1 MLMEV
6 GYSNGLDPDLS
17 QQYPPPLLPKPGK
30 DNARLQKLKKK
41 RAKKKGSLSQ
51 TPIPFRSCL
60 SPVNE
65 ASTDLEHSDQSS
77 PPRTPDSVYTADP
90 SVSSFPFDSFYD
102 HSASAFPYPRSSPY
116 GQTGSF
122 PPQSYIAQIRT
133 SEEQVAPLYECSTFL
148 FDDMT
153 PFVMPPSASTP
164 PSPPEQVSA
173 PPPPCA
179 LNLNMTPNS
188 HGSVTTV
195 PPVTVSQSSTKI
207 STHSLTLSPAA
218 PNCGPGPAPSQVAD
232 LPPLPALL
240 SVSNTQTQC
249 FIANQRET
257 NASSKDNPQSQMSSW
272 TARPTSN
279 GNFFP
284 SQMSPE
290 ITASKI
296 SLVEAVKETTP
307 DTQQSRIYTS
317 KATFYEISK
326 PPSIQDLTAINPTY
340 QGASLSDVYRKKTP
354 VSVVKTDQK
363 LNVSTTQCG
372 RPKTPSSTPARV
384 STPFI
389 EISKPNPLLFAAFN
403 SSKDLEAPA
412 IPNEAPRQK
421 PTIQTSGLSKPP
433 ASTEELKQT
442 DVNHITPIKQASNYE
457 EIEIQKTQRS
467 TINPSF
473 ANTELYPRENL
484 ASSMTAPDSAVVKPT
499 LIEPVIPKLQ
509 RNQVSESKASSLPKV
524 PSFLSTV
531 PTTSN
536 LNPVQVISM
545 QAPPSPSPLST
556 PYRPPVVDARKS
568 LSSLLESQ
576 MSLATSKPKSRST
589 YYGLTPSEYAAYGGI
604 RTISSHHSPVPTR
617 VRETSSNKIQSDVA
631 VDGSHVST
639 SNATKLLNGH
649 QDLPSSMEA
658 PAANIL
664 QPPRDSELP
673 AERIVTRSK
682 DEFGEDVSEA
692 QSIGMQSLKTSKVDT
707 IKSDLPLDLAQKTMQ
722 QSTSDVS
729 TPKSSF
735 SEASIPMSKAG
746 EVHTQ
751 SAALFTIET
760 ALNTT
765 PCLTDSNGAL
775 SSFSPLVKVDSN
787 EETQQSAKWIDAID
801 KGDNLEKT
809 STKGESRITNAKQQ
823 SGKIEIAPFQSYQ
836 TAGGVS
842 PSTANGPN
850 VQLTVTPAK
859 YLAERKGL
867 VVQSPAT
874 ELEPK
879 FSGSAI
885 INGAFVLGI
894 PPATRLVSDRPLP
907 SEVATIAVLHK
918 QREEVNQ
925 QMKASRGVTLPNK
938 TKMPNI
944 LPSVAANTE
953 RKLNKTNTEPQ
964 FSNVFSKE
972 SIIATTGSI
981 LQHEPVTASVC
992 SAQYSICTVSAAL
1005 QSTKITQQLSAD
1017 TKIHRNSQTVGN
1029 NIHFPA
1035 DSLSLKSSQFPS
1047 VPNSLA
1053 VNNNVMGKP
1062 TTETKQLDLSV
1073 TATKSPNISGIKY
1086 PSDMTFNLPTKEPLK
1101 LAKTSENVFLNTQSS
1116 IFSSGQDKLVQAASF
1131 YSNSST
1137 AIGEATQA
1145 IETLLNIHA
1154 KDAILSH
1161 QFNTEHNLPTFN
1173 NINRLSN
1180 SAVDTELHPQPT
1192 NGRICLTG
1200 KTPTENLPSIPI
1212 ITENIQSK
1220 GVIETRPASNIS
1232 EGNTVLNMP
1241 SSETKLSDKLSAGL
1255 LTRSKSS
1262 TDSVSHGQPGGVQH
1276 GVPAAETAQ
1285 SSKSNLGSHVQSIPS
1300 AESKVPNKLHTEV
1313 ILPIM
1318 TDQAVSINPSFNTAQ
1333 VSKTTVPSS
1342 PTMRHVIPRSPQ
1354 LRLDRSKSRSAT
1366 KQAID
1371 AKPVSGSV
1379 AQTRIYTN
1387 SKADDELTAN
1397 FLAEQRSSETS
1408 AQQITTKNT
1417 LKEQLSFNQPV
1428 IVNTYVASP
1437 PPRTKKSILSKIE
1450 TAASS
1455 SSGFTIA
1462 NRVEQQ
1468 TIASQITLSGDNV
1481 QTSVN
1486 SVSSQTGMNQFKKSV
1501 TETKKSIETNIQ
1513 TVNTQTV
1520 PHTEFKNHAA
1530 TNLHPLAAAT
1540 RDAKTPL
1547 ILTRA
1552 TTPRSTTGAS
1562 PLPEPRVCNTPI
1574 RTYTPTL
1581 PQSSQ
1586 TPVYLNHTT
1595 DTKPSSV
1602 IMKDQTNHPIA
1613 SHPTNTNVL
1622 PSAKSI
1628 TEMIPKPEI
1637 KPPATKDN
1645 SVLTNSAEVK
1655 VQSPMH
1661 KIKTSLAT
1669 NSSKEGKLSSETIH
1683 SSDHVLTSKPMLKA
1697 QPPNKQVESRP
1708 SSATSETKPSVVKT
1722 DCSKSP
1728 PDPVQI
1734 SLHTSNV
1741 QPSTEL
1747 PVEKI
1752 SPAKPATDKVMKP
1765 SIVNAAVIDSATP
1778 ASLPQASVSVK
1789 APSQNRGTS
1798 PPSQQKPG
1806 LKDKD
1811 VLRTKTTAAPM
1822 EAPAVE
1828 PSTKSATSTASS
1840 IADKKTVKAD
1850 TSSSPTESK
1859 TAQKLKGLK
1868 GKLSGWTRLKKH
1880 MVVEPEELTF
1890 PVPQAKS
1897 QVDSSGSNEKTDQGG
1912 DDKSSAD
1919 KCANKEVVNNIEGP
1933 KAFNMWD
1940 TLLFQMFS
1948 TKDRIMHQINATKKD
1963 SEKKKEPKD
1972 NPTEVPSFVNRLPIL
1987 LYSPRF
1993 DARKLKEAA
2002 EKPLSK
2008 ISAVFEKGLIK
2019 RKSQEDEHKDFNRK
2033 ARGFGSAKAT
2043 DTDT

>member
-1 MLMEV
+1 MEV

-102 HSASAFPYPRSSPY
+102 HSASAFPHPRSSPY

-148 FDDMT
+148 FDDVT
-153 PFVMPPSASTP
+153 PFMMPPSASTP

-173 PPPPCA
+173 PPPPC
-179 LNLNMTPNS
+179 
-188 HGSVTTV
+188 
-195 PPVTVSQSSTKI
+195 
-207 STHSLTLSPAA
+207 
-218 PNCGPGPAPSQVAD
+218 
-232 LPPLPALL
+232 
-240 SVSNTQTQC
+240 
-249 FIANQRET
+249 
-257 NASSKDNPQSQMSSW
+257 
-272 TARPTSN
+272 
-279 GNFFP
+279 
-284 SQMSPE
+284 
-290 ITASKI
+290 
-296 SLVEAVKETTP
+296 
-307 DTQQSRIYTS
+307 
-317 KATFYEISK
+317 
-326 PPSIQDLTAINPTY
+326 
-340 QGASLSDVYRKKTP
+340 
-354 VSVVKTDQK
+354 
-363 LNVSTTQCG
+363 
-372 RPKTPSSTPARV
+372 
-384 STPFI
+384 
-389 EISKPNPLLFAAFN
+389 
-403 SSKDLEAPA
+403 
-412 IPNEAPRQK
+412 
-421 PTIQTSGLSKPP
+421 
-433 ASTEELKQT
+433 
-442 DVNHITPIKQASNYE
+442 
-457 EIEIQKTQRS
+457 
-467 TINPSF
+467 
-473 ANTELYPRENL
+473 
-484 ASSMTAPDSAVVKPT
+484 
-499 LIEPVIPKLQ
+499 
-509 RNQVSESKASSLPKV
+509 
-524 PSFLSTV
+524 
-531 PTTSN
+531 TSN
-536 LNPVQVISM
+536 LNPTQVISM
-545 QAPPSPSPLST
+545 QAPSPSPSPLST

-631 VDGSHVST
+631 VDESHVSM

-673 AERIVTRSK
+673 AEQIVTRSK
-682 DEFGEDVSEA
+682 DEFGENVSEA

-707 IKSDLPLDLAQKTMQ
+707 IKSELPLDLAQKTMQ

-751 SAALFTIET
+751 SAALFSIEA

-765 PCLTDSNGAL
+765 PCLTDSNGVL

-787 EETQQSAKWIDAID
+787 GETQQSAKGIDAIE

-809 STKGESRITNAKQQ
+809 PTKGEFRITNAKQQ

-850 VQLTVTPAK
+850 VQLTVKPAK
-859 YLAERKGL
+859 DLTERKGL

-874 ELEPK
+874 ESEPT

-885 INGAFVLGI
+885 INGAFILGI
-894 PPATRLVSDRPLP
+894 APATRLVSDRPLP
-907 SEVATIAVLHK
+907 SEVATEVVLHK

-925 QMKASRGVTLPNK
+925 QIKASRGVTLPNK

-944 LPSVAANTE
+944 ALT
-953 RKLNKTNTEPQ
+953 KTNTEPQ

-992 SAQYSICTVSAAL
+992 SAQYSICTVSA
-1005 QSTKITQQLSAD
+1005 
-1017 TKIHRNSQTVGN
+1017 VGN
-1029 NIHFPA
+1029 NLHFPA
-1035 DSLSLKSSQFPS
+1035 EGLSLKSSQVPS

-1062 TTETKQLDLSV
+1062 TTETKLPDLSV

-1086 PSDMTFNLPTKEPLK
+1086 PLDMTFNLPTKEPLK
-1101 LAKTSENVFLNTQSS
+1101 LTKTSENVFLNTHSS
-1116 IFSSGQDKLVQAASF
+1116 IFSNGQDKLVQAASF

-1161 QFNTEHNLPTFN
+1161 QLNTEHKLPTFN
-1173 NINRLSN
+1173 NINTFSN

-1192 NGRICLTG
+1192 NGRICLLTG

-1212 ITENIQSK
+1212 RTENIKSK
-1220 GVIETRPASNIS
+1220 GVIETRPASNLS
-1232 EGNTVLNMP
+1232 KGNTVLNIP
-1241 SSETKLSDKLSAGL
+1241 SSETKLSAGL
-1255 LTRSKSS
+1255 LTVSKSS
-1262 TDSVSHGQPGGVQH
+1262 TDLVSRGKPGGVDAIQH
-1276 GVPAAETAQ
+1276 GLPAAETAQ
-1285 SSKSNLGSHVQSIPS
+1285 SSKSNFGSHVQSIPS

-1318 TDQAVSINPSFNTAQ
+1318 TDQAVSINPSFHTAQ

-1354 LRLDRSKSRSAT
+1354 LRLDRPKSQSVAT
-1366 KQAID
+1366 QAMD
-1371 AKPVSGSV
+1371 LKPVSGSV
-1379 AQTRIYTN
+1379 AQTIIHTN
-1387 SKADDELTAN
+1387 SKADGELTAN
-1397 FLAEQRSSETS
+1397 LLAEQRSSEAS
-1408 AQQITTKNT
+1408 AQQITTKST

-1428 IVNTYVASP
+1428 IVNTFVASP
-1437 PPRTKKSILSKIE
+1437 PPRTTKSVLSKIE
-1450 TAASS
+1450 TADSS
-1455 SSGFTIA
+1455 SSGYTMA

-1468 TIASQITLSGDNV
+1468 TIASRITLSGDNI

-1486 SVSSQTGMNQFKKSV
+1486 SVSSQTGMNQFRKSV
-1501 TETKKSIETNIQ
+1501 TETKKLIETNIQ

-1520 PHTEFKNHAA
+1520 SHTEFKNHAA
-1530 TNLHPLAAAT
+1530 TNIHPLAEAT
-1540 RDAKTPL
+1540 RDAKAPL

-1562 PLPEPRVCNTPI
+1562 PLPELRVCNTPI
-1574 RTYTPTL
+1574 QTYTPTL

-1586 TPVYLNHTT
+1586 TPIYLNHTT
-1595 DTKPSSV
+1595 DTKHSSV
-1602 IMKDQTNHPIA
+1602 IMKDQTNPPITSHPI
-1613 SHPTNTNVL
+1613 NTNVH

-1637 KPPATKDN
+1637 KPPTTKDN
-1645 SVLTNSAEVK
+1645 SVLTNSGEVK

-1661 KIKTSLAT
+1661 KIKTRSAT
-1669 NSSKEGKLSSETIH
+1669 NSSKEGKLSFETNIPIH
-1683 SSDHVLTSKPMLKA
+1683 SSDPVLTSKPILKA

-1741 QPSTEL
+1741 QHSTEL
-1747 PVEKI
+1747 PVENI
-1752 SPAKPATDKVMKP
+1752 SPAKPTTDTVMKP

-1778 ASLPQASVSVK
+1778 ASLPQASASVK
-1789 APSQNRGTS
+1789 APSPNRGTS

-1828 PSTKSATSTASS
+1828 PSMKSATSTASS
-1840 IADKKTVKAD
+1840 TFFSFDDGLDIVLKACTVDTLIDKRLFNLSCSTFFYF
-1850 TSSSPTESK
+1850 SK
-1859 TAQKLKGLK
+1859 T
-1868 GKLSGWTRLKKH
+1868 
-1880 MVVEPEELTF
+1880 
-1890 PVPQAKS
+1890 
-1897 QVDSSGSNEKTDQGG
+1897 
-1912 DDKSSAD
+1912 
-1919 KCANKEVVNNIEGP
+1919 
-1933 KAFNMWD
+1933 
-1940 TLLFQMFS
+1940 
-1948 TKDRIMHQINATKKD
+1948 
-1963 SEKKKEPKD
+1963 
-1972 NPTEVPSFVNRLPIL
+1972 
-1987 LYSPRF
+1987 
-1993 DARKLKEAA
+1993 
-2002 EKPLSK
+2002 SK
-2008 ISAVFEKGLIK
+2008 
-2019 RKSQEDEHKDFNRK
+2019 
-2033 ARGFGSAKAT
+2033 
-2043 DTDT
+2043 